1 MNTHIRDILN
11 KLDRFI
17 KEDAEGSV
25 NPAEFAQMKKFL
37 AAKIKEL
44 PADDATSK
52 ALSEIEDLLSNV
64 HAGGKIGIINGE
76 LRKVNDPT
84 VAAAQK
90 EIARYLLSMEM
101 TTADRNE
108 LFKLWQ
114 EDKLVKHDVLLGKG
128 KHDFSKVIT
137 SYEKNPAIKEFVNDM
152 MRVAALGQGKGEFGL
167 SVLSRTIH
175 KQVGKGDLDIG
186 GRPIEVKTTDGGAGR
201 FTDQEVGAG
210 PGFEQAAR
218 NLNKFVSEHGF
229 DIPKSGLSLQGAVT
243 FSLHF
248 QEEDPAVAKEF
259 DRQIRALLEII
270 FGATNSSKFSA
281 SDAATNIADAIKT
294 GNIND
299 AMQEYAQASFNYY
312 MSAKKDE
319 GVLYIGLKPNSI
331 MSVFFKNAKELL
343 DVGMR
348 LHAGTV
354 YLTSIAD
361 KRLPYPQIEIV
372 DTTFGTDA
380 AKSAA
385 NAVSA
390 APTPKPNAVTGGRTE
405 IGPSSEK
412 QAAIARVKDR
422 ASSAPVAQ
430 TMGRETR

>member
-1 MNTHIRDILN
+1 
-11 KLDRFI
+11 
-17 KEDAEGSV
+17 
-25 NPAEFAQMKKFL
+25 
-37 AAKIKEL
+37 
-44 PADDATSK
+44 
-52 ALSEIEDLLSNV
+52 LLSNV

-76 LRKVNDPT
+76 LTKIADPT
-84 VAAAQK
+84 VTAAQK

-101 TTADRNE
+101 TTSDRNE
-108 LFKLWQ
+108 LFRLWQ
-114 EDKLVKHDVLLGKG
+114 EDKLVKQEVLLGKG

-137 SYEKNPAIKEFVNDM
+137 SYNSNPAIKEFVNDM

-167 SVLSRTIH
+167 SVLSKTIH
-175 KQVGKGDLDIG
+175 KQVGKGDLDIS

-218 NLNKFVSEHGF
+218 NLNRFVADHGF
-229 DIPKSGLSLQGAVT
+229 EIPKSGISLQGAVT
-243 FSLHF
+243 FALHS
-248 QEEDPAVAKEF
+248 QEEDKAVATEF
-259 DRQIRALLEII
+259 DKQVRALLQII
-270 FGATNSSKFSA
+270 FGGSDSPKFKA
-281 SDAATNIADAIKT
+281 SEAANAIADAIKT

-312 MSAKKDE
+312 MSKKKDE

-372 DTTFGTDA
+372 DTSWGTEA
-380 AKSAA
+380 AKSASD
-385 NAVSA
+385 AVA
-390 APTPKPNAVTGGRTE
+390 KAPVAKPKSITGGRTE
-405 IGPSSEK
+405 IGPSAEK
-412 QAAIARVKDR
+412 SAAIARVKDK
-422 ASSAPVAQ
+422 ASSAP
-430 TMGRETR
+430 TKEKMGRETR

>member
-1 MNTHIRDILN
+1 MRDILN
-11 KLDRFI
+11 KLDRFL
-17 KEDAEGSV
+17 KEDGEHSI
-25 NPAEFAQMKKFL
+25 NPAEFAQMKQFL

-64 HAGGKIGIINGE
+64 HAGGKIGIIKGE
-76 LRKVNDPT
+76 MQKINDPT

-101 TTADRNE
+101 TTSDRNE

-114 EDKLVKHDVLLGKG
+114 EDKLVKQEVLLGKG

-137 SYEKNPAIKEFVNDM
+137 SYNSNPAIKEFVNDM

-175 KQVGKGDLDIG
+175 KQVGKGDLDIS

-218 NLNKFVSEHGF
+218 NVNRFVSEHGF
-229 DIPKSGLSLQGAVT
+229 EIPKSGISLQGAVT
-243 FSLHF
+243 FALHF
-248 QEEDPAVAKEF
+248 QQEDKAVATEF
-259 DRQIRALLEII
+259 DKQIRALIEII
-270 FGATNSSKFSA
+270 FGGSDSPKFSA
-281 SDAATNIADAIKT
+281 SEAANAVADAIKT

-312 MSAKKDE
+312 MSKKKDE

-331 MSVFFKNAKELL
+331 MSVYFKNAKELL

-348 LHAGTV
+348 LHASTV

-372 DTTFGTDA
+372 DTSFGTDA
-380 AKSAA
+380 AKSASKA
-385 NAVSA
+385 AADA
-390 APTPKPNAVTGGRTE
+390 APLAKPKALTGGRTE
-405 IGPSSEK
+405 IGPSAEK
-412 QAAIARVKDR
+412 SAAIARVQNKAGNDSKLGR
-422 ASSAPVAQ
+422 A
-430 TMGRETR
+430 TR